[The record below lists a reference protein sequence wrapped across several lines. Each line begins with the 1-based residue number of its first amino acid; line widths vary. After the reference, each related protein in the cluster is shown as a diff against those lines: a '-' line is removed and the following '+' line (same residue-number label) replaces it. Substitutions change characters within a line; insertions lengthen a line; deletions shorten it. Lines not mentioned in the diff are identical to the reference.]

1 MATQHKI
8 KNIRF
13 EKEFLFLTVDGVE
26 YKVKLSVPS
35 SKLAKAS
42 EKEKN
47 NFKIS
52 TAGYGIHWSDI
63 DEDLSVDGLIKQAL
77 RSITLKKQSSR
88 LSAE

>member
-1 MATQHKI
+1 MATQHKV

-26 YKVKLSVPS
+26 YKIKLSVAS

-47 NFKIS
+47 NFKLS
-52 TAGYGIHWSDI
+52 AAGYGIHWSDI

-77 RSITLKKQSSR
+77 PTIKIKKQSR
-88 LSAE
+88 LSA